1 MAKNDFMKRMK
12 DREQAVLD
20 IGEEMG
26 IQKMWDY
33 MQIALRDPDVVGKDV
48 FGKERLMK
56 LYKKMAEYAN
66 YFHDCFTMH
75 PEADVRQ
82 EEMDKLLGEVWGDE
96 LQPFNE
102 RYPYCKEFSYKK
114 SRKEWK

>member
-1 MAKNDFMKRMK
+1 MAKNDLMKRMQE
-12 DREQAVLD
+12 REQAALD
-20 IGEEMG
+20 VGEEMG

-33 MQIALRDPDVVGKDV
+33 MQLALRDPDVVGKDV
-48 FGKERLMK
+48 FGKERLKK
-56 LYKKMAEYAN
+56 LYKKMAEHAK

-114 SRKEWK
+114 SRKEWR